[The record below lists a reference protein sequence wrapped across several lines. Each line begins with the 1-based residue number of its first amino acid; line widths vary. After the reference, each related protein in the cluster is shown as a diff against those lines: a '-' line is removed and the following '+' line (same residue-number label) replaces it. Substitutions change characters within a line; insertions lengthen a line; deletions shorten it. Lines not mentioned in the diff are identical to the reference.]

1 MTVFLNHTNIL
12 IDLYEHNTHQF
23 DIKRVA
29 FDLLRKELAYHVGG
43 DNHNSFALESSE
55 RFHLSTARS
64 WVNVGLVQNVVP
76 GRFQFGQSGN
86 GGQSWTFGFV
96 AEILYLLLFAARS
109 RIWLKHSVHCLINSS
124 HLPE

>member
-43 DNHNSFALESSE
+43 DNHNSFALESTE

-86 GGQSWTFGFV
+86 GGWERQSWTFG
-96 AEILYLLLFAARS
+96 
-109 RIWLKHSVHCLINSS
+109 
-124 HLPE
+124 